1 MIGPYKLVS
10 LLGRGGMGEVYR
22 ALDSRLD
29 RTVALKILP
38 ADVAEDPDRKKR
50 FVIEAQAASRLSHP
64 NVATIYDIGETDGI
78 AFIAMEYVE
87 GETLEG
93 RMKRRRLSPIE
104 IRTILRQ
111 IAEALDEAHSKGITH
126 RDIKPANLMITAR
139 GEVKVLDF
147 GLAKISPH
155 TVSPDVTSMQTLPG
169 LLMGTVEYMSPE
181 QALGRGVDCRTDI
194 FSLGIV
200 LYQMATGQSPFAS
213 ISVGETIDRIL
224 HGEPEPI
231 SVLNPGIPQDLEVVI
246 QRCLEKDRERR
257 FQSARDLLADLRG
270 QQLTMFSPKAIR
282 DFIPHKKWVMAFG
295 GVAVLV
301 WVAMLVDHFAETGE
315 VHKQ

>member
-1 MIGPYKLVS
+1 
-10 LLGRGGMGEVYR
+10 
-22 ALDSRLD
+22 
-29 RTVALKILP
+29 LKILP
-38 ADVAEDPDRKKR
+38 ADVAKDPDRKKR

-78 AFIAMEYVE
+78 TFIAMEYVE
-87 GETLEG
+87 GETLEE
-93 RMKRRRLSPIE
+93 RMKRRRLSPVE

-111 IAEALDEAHSKGITH
+111 IAEALDEAHRKGITH

-155 TVSPDVTSMQTLPG
+155 AVSADVTSMQTLPG

-181 QALGRGVDCRTDI
+181 QALGRVVDCRTDI

-224 HGEPEPI
+224 HAEPQPI
-231 SVLNPGIPQDLEVVI
+231 SVLNPSIPPDLEVVI

-257 FQSARDLLADLRG
+257 FQSARDLLVDLRE
-270 QQLTMFSPKAIR
+270 QRPAMLSPKAIR
-282 DFIPHKKWVMAFG
+282 DFILDKKWVMAFG

-301 WVAMLVDHFAETGE
+301 WIAMLVDHRFERSNQTRI
-315 VHKQ
+315 